1 MSVRC
6 GLAKRLFDAQK
17 TLAKLTPKQQR
28 KRRLA
33 KKPCDSNSDRFKQ
46 AKLIKFFVS
55 ELDPTHLIKVPAT
68 TKRTSLA
75 AIQTADFG
83 DGIFFAIN
91 VQSAHYTPMNR
102 MYMF

>member
-55 ELDPTHLIKVPAT
+55 ELDPTQ
-68 TKRTSLA
+68 TSN
-75 AIQTADFG
+75 QGSSDYEAD
-83 DGIFFAIN
+83 
-91 VQSAHYTPMNR
+91 QSSCNSGS
-102 MYMF
+102 